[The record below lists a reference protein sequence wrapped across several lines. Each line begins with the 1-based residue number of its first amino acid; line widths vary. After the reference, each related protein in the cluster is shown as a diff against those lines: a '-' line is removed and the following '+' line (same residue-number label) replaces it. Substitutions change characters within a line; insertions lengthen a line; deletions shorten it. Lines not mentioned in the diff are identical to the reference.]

1 MKNHHRH
8 HQYERHYQ
16 RHGGIGPA
24 MMCEMIKRNDLLRLS
39 ETVIKP
45 FYYQRV
51 QETIAII
58 RRYLPEDRCLIHKPE
73 GAIFL
78 WLWFKDL
85 PITTEQLLS
94 APESTRRAD
103 GAGAQ
108 LLPRAG
114 QTVAAYASMYAHE
127 LRTRAGEN

>member
-16 RHGGIGPA
+16 PGTGGIGPA

-58 RRYLPEDRCLIHKPE
+58 RRYLPENRCLIHKPE

-85 PITTEQLLS
+85 PITTEQLYQRLK
-94 APESTRRAD
+94 ARGVLMVPGHNFFPGWINRGRIRINVCA
-103 GAGAQ
+103 
-108 LLPRAG
+108 
-114 QTVAAYASMYAHE
+114 
-127 LRTRAGEN
+127 

>member
-1 MKNHHRH
+1 
-8 HQYERHYQ
+8 
-16 RHGGIGPA
+16 

-58 RRYLPEDRCLIHKPE
+58 RRYLPENRCLIHKPE

-85 PITTEQLLS
+85 PITTEQLYQRLK
-94 APESTRRAD
+94 ARGVLMVPGHNFFPWLDKPWPHTHQCMRMNYVPEPEKIE
-103 GAGAQ
+103 AG
-108 LLPRAG
+108 
-114 QTVAAYASMYAHE
+114 
-127 LRTRAGEN
+127 